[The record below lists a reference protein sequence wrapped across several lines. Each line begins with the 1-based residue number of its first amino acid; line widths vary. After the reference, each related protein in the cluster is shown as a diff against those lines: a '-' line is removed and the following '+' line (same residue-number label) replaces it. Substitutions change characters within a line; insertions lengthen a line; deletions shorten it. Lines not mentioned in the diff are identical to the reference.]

1 MAANTVAL
9 PQLTDDFAS
18 ALDYVHKPEIF
29 RKLVGQ
35 YPNQRD
41 LSFLKE
47 MSAYEKVGQTSFT
60 WNEENRLLPPISIA
74 NKSTILANTKVRI
87 TLSTEDHYKSGTL
100 SNVRIGDILEFKGGA
115 KGFVIDKSTAV
126 ANAHTIDV
134 QSLNSTYNVV
144 SAAVVGDQVGIY
156 SMAFVEGGQGYTE
169 SIAPIFT
176 PYTNKVQIFREDF
189 VVTSSEEGNISWME
203 FDMPANSL
211 NPGEKGGFYYIKAKG
226 DSYDRFL
233 LKEEL
238 GLLTNDIDDGTLYT
252 TANSSTAVRTTRG
265 FIPHIQKYSE
275 LMDYGIKPTM
285 GTFETMIRLIN
296 KNFGNRENMLLV
308 GLNFNLGLKDFAVD
322 IGKNGSV
329 IYNTSEGK
337 KMDMISL
344 GFNAYEI
351 AGYKFHVKQ
360 MNAFNHADT
369 TGLSGFKY
377 SDLAVLCPMDSR
389 AGQDSNGEEKM
400 MKPLSIRYKPMKGAG
415 AREFHKV
422 WPTGGN
428 STAGT
433 DSYLLNRLHMASEKG
448 TQVFGAKRFIYC
460 SKAS

>member
-1 MAANTVAL
+1 MAAQTVAVSKV
-9 PQLTDDFAS
+9 TDSFVS
-18 ALDYVHKPEIF
+18 GLDYVHKPDIF
-29 RKLVGQ
+29 RKLVGT

-47 MSAYEKVGQTSFT
+47 MAAYEEAVQTDFT

-74 NKSTILANTKVRI
+74 AKSTILTNTKVRI

-100 SNVRIGDILEFKGGA
+100 SNVRINDRVEFKNGSQGL
-115 KGFVIDKSTAV
+115 VIDKNTSV

-134 QSLNSTYNVV
+134 QSVNSTYNVV
-144 SAAVVGDQVGIY
+144 SAAVVGDQVAIM
-156 SMAFVEGGQGYTE
+156 SMAFVEGGEGYTE
-169 SIAPIFT
+169 SIVPIFT
-176 PYTNKVQIFREDF
+176 PYTNKVQIFRDDF
-189 VVTSSEEGNISWME
+189 KVTSSEEGNIAWME

-226 DSYDRFL
+226 DTYDRFL
-233 LKEEL
+233 MKEEL
-238 GLLTNDIDDGTLYT
+238 GLLTNDIDDGALYT
-252 TANSSTAVRTTRG
+252 SADSSTAIRTSRG
-265 FIPHIQKYSE
+265 FVPHIQKYSE

-296 KNFGNRENMLLV
+296 KNFGNKENMLMV
-308 GLNFNLGLKDFAVD
+308 GLDFNLGLKDFGID
-322 IGKNGSV
+322 LTKNGSV

-344 GFNAYEI
+344 GFNSYEI
-351 AGYKFHVKQ
+351 AGYKFHIKQ
-360 MNAFNHADT
+360 MQAFNNADT

-377 SDLAVLCPMDSR
+377 PSLAILCPMDSR
-389 AGQDSNGEEKM
+389 YGKDERGEDKL
-400 MKPLSIRYKPMKGAG
+400 MKPLVIRYKKMKGAG

-422 WPTGGN
+422 WSTGGN
-428 STAGT
+428 SAAGT
-433 DSYLLNRLHMASEKG
+433 DATLLNKLHMASEKG
-448 TQVFGAKRFIYC
+448 PQVFGAKRFIYC